1 MKQTNIERVFELFE
15 LCREQF
21 EDRMNT
27 GKREAAYGNL
37 CACFA
42 LRLAGTIF
50 EPDAVELERMQAAQ
64 GAMFN
69 WFFGKE

>member
-1 MKQTNIERVFELFE
+1 MDNIEKVFEIFE

-21 EDRMNT
+21 EEQMNT

-42 LRLAGTIF
+42 LKLAGKIF
-50 EPDAVELERMQAAQ
+50 EPDAVEVEQMKAAQ
-64 GAMFN
+64 DAMFD